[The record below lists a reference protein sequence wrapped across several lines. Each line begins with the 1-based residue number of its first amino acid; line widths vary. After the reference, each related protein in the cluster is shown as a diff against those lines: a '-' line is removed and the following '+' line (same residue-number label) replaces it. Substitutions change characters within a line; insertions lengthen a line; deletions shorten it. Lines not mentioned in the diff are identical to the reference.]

1 MMSVTHAV
9 VSATAVSLILQSADP
24 VVLGVAVLSSQLPDI
39 DTTESTI
46 GSMFYPI
53 ASWIEARFPHRSIT
67 HSLLATAIV
76 ALLTWLSWL
85 ILTYPVKVAIAIPLA
100 YFTSCFADTFT
111 KQGVQ
116 LFYPEPV
123 WCVCGSNPRR
133 RLKTGGR
140 GEYWVMAVSV
150 VVLLISLHFNAGGGI
165 VQTATTSLGLK
176 DPSIMR
182 TYNQNAA
189 NHRIWAEVEGY
200 RASDRAPVSGR
211 FLVVG
216 EDSGFILYNPK
227 NHAIYKVGDSL
238 IAPSLKLEVGP
249 TVTIQTQ
256 QLTFDD
262 EEVNPKLKTVTG
274 EAYLNGSLDID
285 MPEAMPQVDTTAGE
299 ILTISG
305 SKVTL
310 NYCPV
315 SLAMQALENQWAIG
329 TVEVKTY
336 E

>member
-1 MMSVTHAV
+1 MMSLTHAV
-9 VSATAVSLILQSADP
+9 ISATATSLILQSADP
-24 VVLGVAVLSSQLPDI
+24 VVLGVAILSSQLPDI

-67 HSLLATAIV
+67 HSLLATAAI

-85 ILTYPVKVAIAIPLA
+85 ILTYPVKVAIAIPLG
-100 YFTSCFADTFT
+100 YFISCFADTFT

-123 WCVCGSNPRR
+123 WCVCGANPRR

-150 VVLLISLHFNAGGGI
+150 VVLLISLHFNASGGI

-176 DPSIMR
+176 DPGIMR

-189 NHRIWAEVEGY
+189 NHRIWATVEGY
-200 RASDRAPVSGR
+200 KSSDRSPVSGR

-216 EDSGFILYNPK
+216 EDSGFILTDGT
-227 NHAIYKVGDSL
+227 KVHHVGKSL
-238 IAPSLKLEVGP
+238 ITSSLKLEVGKP
-249 TVTIQTQ
+249 VTVTTG

-274 EAYLNGSLDID
+274 EAYLNGSVDVD
-285 MPEAMPQVDTTAGE
+285 MPEAMPQVDTAAGE
-299 ILTISG
+299 IISISG

-315 SLAMQALENQWAIG
+315 PQAMQALENQWAIG
-329 TVEVKTY
+329 TLEVKVY

>member
-1 MMSVTHAV
+1 MMGLTHAV
-9 VSATAVSLILQSADP
+9 ISAAATSLILQSADP
-24 VVLGVAVLSSQLPDI
+24 VVLGASVLTSQLPDI
-39 DTTESTI
+39 DTTDSAI
-46 GSMFYPI
+46 GSMFFPL
-53 ASWIEARFPHRSIT
+53 AQWIERRFPHRSIT
-67 HSLLATAIV
+67 HSLLATGGI
-76 ALLTWLSWL
+76 ALLSYLSWL
-85 ILTYPVKVAIAIPLA
+85 AFSFSWKLAIAIPLGHLIA
-100 YFTSCFADTFT
+100 CFSDTFT

-116 LFYPEPV
+116 LFFPEPA

-133 RLKTGGR
+133 RLRTGGR
-140 GEYWVMAVSV
+140 GEYWVMAFSV
-150 VVLLISLHFNAGGGI
+150 LCLMVSLHISGTGGI
-165 VQTATTSLGLK
+165 VQKATTSLGLK
-176 DPSIMR
+176 DPSIMQI
-182 TYNQNAA
+182 YNQNAA
-189 NHRIWAEVEGY
+189 NHRIWATVEGY
-200 RASDRAPVSGR
+200 RASDRSPVSGR

-216 EDSGFILYNPK
+216 EDSGFILTDGT
-227 NHAIYKVGDSL
+227 KVHHVGKSL
-238 IAPSLKLEVGP
+238 ITSSLKLEVGKP
-249 TVTIQTQ
+249 VTVTTG

-262 EEVNPKLKTVTG
+262 EEVNPKLKSVTG

-285 MPEAMPQVDTTAGE
+285 MPEAMPKVDTTAGE

>member
-1 MMSVTHAV
+1 MMGLTHAV
-9 VSATAVSLILQSADP
+9 ISAAATSLILQSADP
-24 VVLGVAVLSSQLPDI
+24 VVLGTAVLTSQLPDI
-39 DTTESTI
+39 DTTDSAI
-46 GSMFYPI
+46 GSMFFPL
-53 ASWIEARFPHRSIT
+53 AQWIERRFPHRSIT
-67 HSLLATAIV
+67 HSLLATGGI
-76 ALLTWLSWL
+76 ALLSYLSWL
-85 ILTYPVKVAIAIPLA
+85 AFGNSGKVAIAIPLGHLIA
-100 YFTSCFADTFT
+100 CFSDTFT

-116 LFYPEPV
+116 LFFPEPA

-133 RLKTGGR
+133 RLRTGGH
-140 GEYWVMAVSV
+140 GEYWVMAFSV
-150 VVLLISLHFNAGGGI
+150 LCLVVSLHISGTGGI
-165 VQTATTSLGLK
+165 VQKATTSLGLK
-176 DPSIMR
+176 DPTIMQ

-189 NHRIWAEVEGY
+189 NHRIWADVEGY
-200 RASDRAPVSGR
+200 KSSDRSPVSGR

-262 EEVNPKLKTVTG
+262 EEVNPKLKSVTG

-285 MPEAMPQVDTTAGE
+285 MPEAMKEVDTAAGE

-329 TVEVKTY
+329 TLEVKTY

>member
-1 MMSVTHAV
+1 MMGLTHAV
-9 VSATAVSLILQSADP
+9 ISAAATSLILQSADP
-24 VVLGVAVLSSQLPDI
+24 VVLGIAVLTSQLPDI
-39 DTTESTI
+39 DTTDSAI
-46 GSMFYPI
+46 GSMFFPL
-53 ASWIEARFPHRSIT
+53 AQWIERRFPHRSVT
-67 HSLLATAIV
+67 HSLLATGGI
-76 ALLTWLSWL
+76 ALLSYLSWMAFGFSW
-85 ILTYPVKVAIAIPLA
+85 KVAIAIPLGHLIA
-100 YFTSCFADTFT
+100 CFSDTFT

-116 LFYPEPV
+116 LFFPEPA

-133 RLKTGGR
+133 RLRTGGH
-140 GEYWVMAVSV
+140 GEYWVMAFSV
-150 VVLLISLHFNAGGGI
+150 LCLVVSLHISGTGGI
-165 VQTATTSLGLK
+165 VQKATTSLGLK
-176 DPSIMR
+176 DPSIMQ

-189 NHRIWAEVEGY
+189 NHRIWATVEGY
-200 RASDRAPVSGR
+200 RASDRSPVSGR

-216 EDSGFILYNPK
+216 EDSGFILTDGT
-227 NHAIYKVGDSL
+227 KVHHVGKSL
-238 IAPSLKLEVGP
+238 ITSSLKLEVGKP
-249 TVTIQTQ
+249 VTVTTQ

-285 MPEAMPQVDTTAGE
+285 MPEAMKEVDTAAGE

-329 TVEVKTY
+329 TLEVKTY

>member
-1 MMSVTHAV
+1 VTHAV
-9 VSATAVSLILQSADP
+9 ISAAATSLILQSADP
-24 VVLGVAVLSSQLPDI
+24 VVLGTAVLTSQLPDI
-39 DTTESTI
+39 DTTDSAI
-46 GSMFYPI
+46 GSMFFPL
-53 ASWIEARFPHRSIT
+53 AQWIERRFPHRSIT
-67 HSLLATAIV
+67 HSLLATGGI
-76 ALLTWLSWL
+76 ALLSYLSWL
-85 ILTYPVKVAIAIPLA
+85 VFGGFSWKVAIAIPLGHLIA
-100 YFTSCFADTFT
+100 CFSDTFT

-116 LFYPEPV
+116 LFFPEPA

-133 RLKTGGR
+133 RLRTGGH
-140 GEYWVMAVSV
+140 GEYWVMAFSV
-150 VVLLISLHFNAGGGI
+150 LCLVVSLHISGTGGI
-165 VQTATTSLGLK
+165 VQKATTSLGLK
-176 DPSIMR
+176 DPSIMQ

-200 RASDRAPVSGR
+200 RASDRSPVSGR

-216 EDSGFILYNPK
+216 EDSGFILTDGT
-227 NHAIYKVGDSL
+227 KVHHVGKSL
-238 IAPSLKLEVGP
+238 ITSSLKLEVGKP
-249 TVTIQTQ
+249 VTVTTQ

-274 EAYLNGSLDID
+274 EAYLNGSVDID
-285 MPEAMPQVDTTAGE
+285 MPETVTAAGE
-299 ILTISG
+299 MLTLNG

-329 TVEVKTY
+329 ALEVKTY

>member
-1 MMSVTHAV
+1 MMGLTHAV
-9 VSATAVSLILQSADP
+9 VSAAAASLMLQSADP
-24 VVLGVAVLSSQLPDI
+24 VVLGVAILSSQLPDV
-39 DTTESTI
+39 DTTDSAI
-46 GSMFYPI
+46 GAIFYPI
-53 ASWIEARFPHRSIT
+53 AQWIEGRFPHRSIT
-67 HSLLATAIV
+67 HSLLATGVIS
-76 ALLTWLSWL
+76 LLTYLSWL
-85 ILTYPVKVAIAIPLA
+85 AFGFPWKVAIAIPLGHLVA
-100 YFTSCFADTFT
+100 CFSDTFT

-133 RLKTGGR
+133 RLRTGGR
-140 GEYWVMAVSV
+140 GEYWVMAISAICLV
-150 VVLLISLHFNAGGGI
+150 VSLHISGTGGI
-165 VQTATTSLGLK
+165 VQTATNTLNLK
-176 DPSIMR
+176 DPTIMQ

-189 NHRIWAEVEGY
+189 NHRIWATVEGY

-216 EDSGFILYNPK
+216 EDSGFILTDGT
-227 NHAIYKVGDSL
+227 KVHHVGKSL
-238 IAPSLKLEVGP
+238 ITSSLKLEVGKP
-249 TVTIQTQ
+249 VTVSTQ

-262 EEVNPKLKTVTG
+262 EEVNPKLKTVRG
-274 EAYLNGSLDID
+274 EAYLSGSVDVD
-285 MPEAMPQVDTTAGE
+285 MPEAMPKADTAAGE

-315 SLAMQALENQWAIG
+315 PQAMQALENQWAIG
-329 TVEVKTY
+329 TLEVKVY

>member
-1 MMSVTHAV
+1 MMGLTHAV
-9 VSATAVSLILQSADP
+9 ISAAATSLILQSADP
-24 VVLGVAVLSSQLPDI
+24 VVLGTAVLTSQLPDI
-39 DTTESTI
+39 DTTDSAI
-46 GSMFYPI
+46 GSMFYPL

-67 HSLLATAIV
+67 HSLLATGAI
-76 ALLTWLSWL
+76 ALLSYLFWLAFGNSG
-85 ILTYPVKVAIAIPLA
+85 KVAIAIPLGH
-100 YFTSCFADTFT
+100 FISCFADTFT

-116 LFYPEPV
+116 LFFPEPA
-123 WCVCGSNPRR
+123 WCVCGANPRR

-140 GEYWVMAVSV
+140 GEYWVMAISV
-150 VVLLISLHFNAGGGI
+150 VVLLISLHFNASGGI

-189 NHRIWAEVEGY
+189 NRRIWATVEGY
-200 RASDRAPVSGR
+200 RASDRSPVSGR

-216 EDSGFILYNPK
+216 EDSGFILTDGT
-227 NHAIYKVGDSL
+227 KVHHVGKSL
-238 IAPSLKLEVGP
+238 ITSSLKLEVGKP
-249 TVTIQTQ
+249 VTVTTQ

-274 EAYLNGSLDID
+274 EAYLNGSVDID
-285 MPEAMPQVDTTAGE
+285 MPETVTAAGE
-299 ILTISG
+299 MLTLNG

-315 SLAMQALENQWAIG
+315 SLAMQALRDQWAIG
-329 TVEVKTY
+329 TLEVKTY